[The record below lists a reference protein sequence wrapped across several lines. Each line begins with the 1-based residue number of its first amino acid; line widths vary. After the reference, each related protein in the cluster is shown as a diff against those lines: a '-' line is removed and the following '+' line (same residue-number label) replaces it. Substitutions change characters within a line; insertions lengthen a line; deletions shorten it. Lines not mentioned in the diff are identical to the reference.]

1 MCGVLLENGLIACNF
16 GGNMNIKSAPLF
28 IALAVVLSLAAVIGG
43 CSDPAAKKAKFLAK
57 GKTLYCPNR
66 QFMIT

>member
-1 MCGVLLENGLIACNF
+1 
-16 GGNMNIKSAPLF
+16 MNIKSAPLF